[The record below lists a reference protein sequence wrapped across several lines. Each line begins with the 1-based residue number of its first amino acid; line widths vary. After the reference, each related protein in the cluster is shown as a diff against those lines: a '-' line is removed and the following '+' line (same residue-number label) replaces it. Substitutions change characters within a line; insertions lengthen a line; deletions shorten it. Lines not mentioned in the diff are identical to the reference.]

1 MTKKFLNNIDLNG
14 TLTIAGSGGTN
25 GYFLSTNGAGVIS
38 WAAAGAGSLGYI
50 GNYQT
55 TAASVITGNVTI
67 GGNTGASINPFS
79 LSLLGGNTT
88 SASTTGGSIVIRG
101 GNSSNNAT
109 ITTGGSIT
117 IAAGNGGTTQGA
129 GGGVSIDGGT
139 GSAANG
145 NGSVSIGTNSGT
157 DVVFL
162 GKSAGNVYLNA
173 GTTNITG
180 SLSFDG
186 SSNALTSVNAPG
198 VLRVDSSSLQINF
211 NNLATYNASGA
222 FGYSGNT
229 FYGYQTSTGAGRIPA
244 IHSVFSLAN
253 STAST
258 NTTQSVFATANDV
271 LSSLEAVKLYI
282 FKAKYYS
289 SFTYSATAG
298 AINIVFGFSNAPQSI
313 KYSFKTYPQTA
324 GTTITQQGVSS
335 VATATTIVPSQSAA
349 GTWVTE
355 IEGYFISH
363 ATLTSTLTP
372 QFICTA
378 ATSSSAVMQA
388 GSWFEVEKIGTSTS
402 TSIAGNWA

>member
-1 MTKKFLNNIDLNG
+1 MTTKFLNNIDLNG

-67 GGNTGASINPFS
+67 GGNTGATASPFS

-88 SASTTGGSIVIRG
+88 SASSTGGSITIKG
-101 GNSSNNAT
+101 GNSTNTSG

-117 IAAGNGGTTQGA
+117 IAAGNGNTSQGA
-129 GGGVSIDGGT
+129 GGTVYIDGGT
-139 GSAANG
+139 GSASNG
-145 NGSVSIGTNSGT
+145 NGAVYIGTNSGT
-157 DVVFL
+157 DVVNL
-162 GKSAGNVYLNA
+162 GRSGNTMTVPSGTIYWDGSLWTSNNSPGVIGLSGLYLNFA
-173 GTTNITG
+173 GAG
-180 SLSFDG
+180 
-186 SSNALTSVNAPG
+186 AVNAQG
-198 VLRVDSSSLQINF
+198 QF
-211 NNLATYNASGA
+211 N
-222 FGYSGNT
+222 YSGNT
-229 FYGYQTSTGAGRIPA
+229 GNTFAGFQNSTGIGRIPA

-258 NTTQSVFATANDV
+258 NTTQSVFAAANDV

-363 ATLTSTLTP
+363 ATLASTFTP

-402 TSIAGNWA
+402 TLIAGNWA